1 MSYKNGANK
10 WTEEEKKIVIKYFK
24 EGMTPEQ
31 IKNTGKLENRSA
43 YAIELKIYNI
53 IYDQLQNGDTYED
66 LAHDYNRTKDEIKE
80 IEKKAF
86 KKKHEYG
93 MTPTQYTND
102 GGYTLSTSTATS
114 TSTMPDLGEFH
125 HVNRTMNTV
134 LDFYENISRL
144 NKLKSDNII
153 DEDFYNQLIKKLIKF
168 KFDKDKIISS
178 LDTSTQNQLSSVS
191 HNETKSEKSEKKK
204 KDDTSNDEIRP
215 IKKNKDIKPTKKNYD
230 SDDDASVEIEIPT
243 TKYKKRL
250 I

>member
-10 WTEEEKKIVIKYFK
+10 WTEEEKKIVIKKFK
-24 EGMTPEQ
+24 EGLTPEQ

-93 MTPTQYTND
+93 MSPTQYTND
-102 GGYTLSTSTATS
+102 GGYTLSTTTPIAS
-114 TSTMPDLGEFH
+114 DLGEFH
-125 HVNRTMNTV
+125 HINRTMNTV
-134 LDFYENISRL
+134 LHFYENISRL
-144 NKLKSDNII
+144 NKLKQEKII
-153 DEDFYNQLIKKLIKF
+153 DEDFYNQLIKKLNKF
-168 KFDKDKIISS
+168 EFDKDKIISS
-178 LDTSTQNQLSSVS
+178 LDISTQNHLSNVS
-191 HNETKSEKSEKKK
+191 HNESKSQNSEKKK
-204 KDDTSNDEIRP
+204 KEDTLNDEICP
-215 IKKNKDIKPTKKNYD
+215 IKKNKDIKSTKKNYD
-230 SDDDASVEIEIPT
+230 SDDDATVEIEIPT
-243 TKYKKRL
+243 TKFKKRL